1 MSFYFLEASMKEI
14 TAIIRRDKL
23 PETKKALED
32 LGYPS
37 LTIQSV
43 EGRGK
48 QKGAMCAEMDS
59 EMPDS
64 FCTAVKLKPTPST
77 YALDHTLPKIALY
90 VPKRLLTI
98 VVPDDAVSAVVKS
111 IIRINQTG
119 KAGDGKIFV
128 SPIEGALRVRTGEKN
143 GEAIA

>member
-1 MSFYFLEASMKEI
+1 VKEI
-14 TAIIRRDKL
+14 TAVIRRDRL
-23 PETKKALED
+23 PDTKKVLEE

-37 LTIQSV
+37 LSIQSV

-48 QKGAMCAEMDS
+48 QKGALCAEMDS
-59 EMPDS
+59 EMPES

-77 YALDHTLPKIALY
+77 YALDHTLPKVALF

-98 VVPDDAVSAVVKS
+98 IVPDDVVTKVVKS
-111 IIRINQTG
+111 IVKVNQTG
-119 KAGDGKIFV
+119 KRGDGKIFV
-128 SPIEGALRVRTGEKN
+128 SPIEGAVRVRTGETD

>member
-1 MSFYFLEASMKEI
+1 MKEI

-23 PETKKALED
+23 PETKKVLEE

-37 LTIQSV
+37 MTIQSV

-64 FCTAVKLKPTPST
+64 YCTAVRLKPTPST
-77 YALDHTLPKIALY
+77 YALEHTLPKVALF

-98 VVPDDAVSAVVKS
+98 VVPDDLVTKIVKS
-111 IIRINQTG
+111 IIKVNKTG
-119 KAGDGKIFV
+119 RNGDGKIFV
-128 SPIEGALRVRTGEKN
+128 SPVETALRVRTGETN

>member
-1 MSFYFLEASMKEI
+1 MKEI

-23 PETKKALED
+23 PETKRVLEE

-48 QKGAMCAEMDS
+48 QKGAMCGEMDS
-59 EMPDS
+59 ELPES
-64 FCTAVKLKPTPST
+64 FCTAVKLKPTPSA
-77 YALDHTLPKIALY
+77 YALEHTLPKVALF

-98 VVPDDAVSAVVKS
+98 VVPDDLVTTMVKA
-111 IIRINQTG
+111 IVRVNQTG
-119 KAGDGKIFV
+119 RNGDGKVFV
-128 SPIEGALRVRTGEKN
+128 SPVEAALRVRTGETN

>member
-1 MSFYFLEASMKEI
+1 MTAGRSRNMKEI

-23 PETKKALED
+23 PETKKVLED

-48 QKGAMCAEMDS
+48 QKGALCGEMDS
-59 EMPDS
+59 ELPES
-64 FCTAVKLKPTPST
+64 YCTTAKLKPTPAT
-77 YALDHTLPKIALY
+77 YALVHTLPTVALF

-98 VVPDDAVSAVVKS
+98 VVPDDVVSTVIKS
-111 IIRINQTG
+111 LIKVNRTG

>member
-1 MSFYFLEASMKEI
+1 MKEI

-23 PETKKALED
+23 PVTKKALDD

-43 EGRGK
+43 DGRGR

-64 FCTAVKLKPTPST
+64 YCTAVKLKPTPSA

-90 VPKRLLTI
+90 VPKRMLTI
-98 VVPDDAVSAVVKS
+98 VVPDDVVTT
-111 IIRINQTG
+111 IIKALIKVNHTG

-128 SPIEGALRVRTGEKN
+128 SPLEGALRVRTGERN
-143 GEAIA
+143 GEAIV

>member
-1 MSFYFLEASMKEI
+1 MKEI

-23 PETKKALED
+23 PETKTVLEE

-43 EGRGK
+43 DGRGR
-48 QKGAMCAEMDS
+48 QKGALCAEMDS

-64 FCTAVKLKPTPST
+64 FCTAVKLKPTPSA
-77 YALDHTLPKIALY
+77 YALDHTLPKVALY

-98 VVPDDAVSAVVKS
+98 VVPDDVVTKVVKS
-111 IIRINQTG
+111 IIKVNQTG
-119 KAGDGKIFV
+119 KRGDGKIFV
-128 SPIEGALRVRTGEKN
+128 SPIEGAARVRTGETG
-143 GEAIA
+143 GEAIS

>member
-1 MSFYFLEASMKEI
+1 MKEI
-14 TAIIRRDKL
+14 TAVIRRDKL
-23 PETKKALED
+23 PETKKVLDE

-59 EMPDS
+59 EMPES

-77 YALDHTLPKIALY
+77 YALEHTLPKVALY
-90 VPKRLLTI
+90 VPKRMLTI
-98 VVPDDAVSAVVKS
+98 VVPDDVVTKVVKS
-111 IIRINQTG
+111 IIKINQTG
-119 KAGDGKIFV
+119 RAGDGKIFV
-128 SPIEGALRVRTGEKN
+128 SPIENAVRVRTGETN
-143 GEAIA
+143 GEAIS